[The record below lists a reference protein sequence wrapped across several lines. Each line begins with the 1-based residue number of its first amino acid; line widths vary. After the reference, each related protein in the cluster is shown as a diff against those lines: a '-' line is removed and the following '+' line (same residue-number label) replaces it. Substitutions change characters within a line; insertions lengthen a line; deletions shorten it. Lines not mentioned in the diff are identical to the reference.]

1 MLIRVW
7 SDGNRRSRQMKDF
20 PYKLAAIDID
30 DTLVGPDKRISGAN
44 RNAVARLTGLGC
56 RVVLASGR
64 RHDNMLPFH
73 RELGLDD
80 FLVSCQGA
88 VARHPVNGELLHH
101 APVPMPEA
109 AEVTAEGLER

>member
-30 DTLVGPDKRISGAN
+30 DTLVGPDKRISGAT
-44 RNAVARLTGLGC
+44 RTAAARLTGCGW

-88 VARHPVNGELLHH
+88 VARHAATGEVIHQSLLT
-101 APVPMPEA
+101 VA
-109 AEVTAEGLER
+109 AAG